1 MIGTRVRQFTGVA
14 VLTALTALCAI
25 AEGNLLGAIDFPNSG
40 AEEAQADFIEG
51 VLYMHNF
58 EYDEAQAAFERA
70 RKIDKDFA
78 MAYWGEVMTY
88 NHPLWGQQ
96 SKDAA
101 LKVLR
106 KLGRS
111 PKARAKK
118 APTQREKD
126 YLHTIELLYG
136 TVDETK
142 KLPKDARDGVYE
154 AAMRTLHE
162 TYPDDH
168 EAATFY
174 GLSILGGVKGGR
186 NYADYMRA
194 AAELTGVWDANRLH
208 PGAAH
213 YLIHSYDDPI
223 HAPLGLPMARAY
235 SKIAPSAAH
244 AQHMVS
250 HIFVAMGMWEDLI
263 AANEIAVRVENEG
276 LEDEDERPITASHYV
291 FWLEYG
297 YLQEGRYEEAAG
309 LLKTA
314 HARLDDSPKSSERQ
328 YYSGMYTR
336 YLLDTEDWDAAE
348 RWAPAEG
355 VDVSSPNYYFAR
367 ALADLK
373 RGNLDEARA
382 HAEEIKAVAGRSE
395 AVGDKGTAGVLRME
409 LDALFAL
416 VDGDADRAVELARE
430 AVEAEAALPYKFG
443 PPNVAKPSGELLGE
457 VLAAAGEHDEAV
469 TAYKEQLKRTPLR
482 ANSLLGLARAA
493 SESGDTKTAEDA
505 YQRLANVWQ
514 RADQDVVALAE
525 VRQASVHATLGDD

>member
-1 MIGTRVRQFTGVA
+1 MIAIRIRCITGMVVVA
-14 VLTALTALCAI
+14 VLMTLHASAQ
-25 AEGNLLGAIDFPNSG
+25 GHLLGQIDFPNSG
-40 AEEAQADFIEG
+40 AEAAQADFLEG

-96 SKDAA
+96 AKDAA

-111 PKARAKK
+111 PKARSKK

-126 YLHTIELLYG
+126 YLHTVELLYG

-142 KLPKDARDGVYE
+142 KLPKDARDPIYRD
-154 AAMRTLHE
+154 AMRTLHE

-194 AAELTGVWDANRLH
+194 AAELTEVWDENRMH

-250 HIFVAMGMWEDLI
+250 HIFVALGMWDDLI
-263 AANEIAVRVENEG
+263 TANEIAVHVENEG
-276 LEDEDERPITASHYV
+276 LDAEGEPPIVASHYV

-297 YLQEGRYEEAAG
+297 YLQQGRYDDAAK
-309 LLKTA
+309 LLKVA
-314 HARLDDSPKSSERQ
+314 LARLEDAPKKSERD
-328 YYSGMYTR
+328 YYGGMFAR
-336 YLLDTEDWDAAE
+336 YVLDTEDWEAAE
-348 RWAPAEG
+348 KWSVPES
-355 VDVSSPNYYFAR
+355 VEITSSNYHFAR
-367 ALADLK
+367 ALAAIKRNDLSA
-373 RGNLDEARA
+373 ARD
-382 HAEEIKAVAGRSE
+382 HMQLIQHVKGRSE
-395 AVGDKGTAGVLRME
+395 AVGDEGTVGVLRKE
-409 LDALFAL
+409 LDAAIAL
-416 VDGDADRAVELARE
+416 AEGNGDE
-430 AVEAEAALPYKFG
+430 AVALAQAAVQEEAELPYNFG
-443 PPNVAKPSGELLGE
+443 PPHVVKPSGELLADI
-457 VLAAAGEHDEAV
+457 LAALDRNAEAM
-469 TAYKEQLKRTPLR
+469 TAYEDQLERTPLR
-482 ANSLLGLARAA
+482 ANSLLGLARTAAA
-493 SESGDTKTAEDA
+493 SGDDKAATIA
-505 YQRLANVWQ
+505 YERLASVWH
-514 RADQDVVALAE
+514 RADSAVAALAE
-525 VRQASVHATLGDD
+525 VKQARQNAALGDD